1 MPTLLTP
8 ATIPAALEGLGLFT
22 KIADAFRPEE
32 QLKIEWTSPDYEKI
46 SILWGLFKRERG
58 QRMTFEIKGK
68 PGFCAA
74 VVRELS
80 STGNIQIIGQP
91 RSSALRRAIEAR

>member
-8 ATIPAALEGLGLFT
+8 ATIPAALEGIGFFT

-32 QLKIEWTSPDYEKI
+32 QVKIEWTSPDYEKF
-46 SILWGLFKRERG
+46 SILWGLVKYERG

-80 STGNIQIIGQP
+80 STGNLQLLGSVRP
-91 RSSALRRAIEAR
+91 ETLVLT